1 MELLDYLKVERGR
14 ASQLAAGLGV
24 SPVLVSQWANK
35 KRPPPA
41 ARCPDIEKL
50 TGGLV
55 TCEELQPEVDWG
67 YLRGPESQPRRIDTP
82 EAAAAVLGV
91 GAEEPQP
98 GHIEPNEPA
107 EPDPD
112 AGRVGPAEETA

>member
-35 KRPPPA
+35 KRLPPA

-50 TGGLV
+50 TGGSV
-55 TCEELQPEVDWG
+55 TCEELQPDVDWG
-67 YLRGPESQPRRIDTP
+67 YLRGAEPKPVRIDTP

-91 GAEEPQP
+91 GADGPQP
-98 GHIEPNEPA
+98 DRTEPA